1 VILLCELI
9 ADYLSERSVSAKY
22 RAAHLAI
29 DRELSAFFAR
39 PFRTRH
45 FQAEPVNRWISYLE
59 SRWKPATVQKK
70 KTIVGTLWRY
80 ANDRG
85 LAEPIGR
92 LRKIKVPR
100 TDPEA
105 LTIGEVQAILA
116 SADKLRGCIQRTV
129 TPRRIYWRSLYLAY
143 WDTALR
149 ISDLRSIERTWIWPN
164 GYISIVQSK
173 VQRSHRVL
181 LRPETI
187 AAIDELMAGRTTGPI
202 WSALN
207 EQNFYRAQRKLFAL
221 AGVRGSGKWI
231 RRASASYVERER
243 PGTGWRH
250 LGHAA
255 PGLAERFY
263 LDPSIVSPQPSLP
276 PHLEG

>member
-1 VILLCELI
+1 MFRSLM
-9 ADYLSERSVSAKY
+9 ADYLSERSVSRKY
-22 RAAHLAI
+22 ADAMAAVC
-29 DRELSAFFAR
+29 RELGEGGIRRFDA
-39 PFRTRH
+39 
-45 FQAEPVNRWISYLE
+45 AELNHWLAALE
-59 SRWKPATVQKK
+59 SKWRPATVAKK

-80 ANDRG
+80 ANERG
-85 LAEPIGR
+85 LAEPLGR

-105 LTIGEVQAILA
+105 LTIEEVQAILA
-116 SADKLRGCIQRTV
+116 AADKLRGCIQRTT
-129 TPRRIYWRSLYLAY
+129 TPRRVYWRSLFLAY

-149 ISDLRSIERTWIWPN
+149 ISDLRSIERNWIWPN
-164 GYISIVQSK
+164 GYISLVQGK

-181 LRPETI
+181 LRAETI
-187 AAIDELMAGRTTGPI
+187 AAIDELMAGQTTGPI

-207 EQNFYRAQRKLFAL
+207 EQNFYRAQRKLFTL
-221 AGVRGSGKWI
+221 AGVRGSGKWM
-231 RRASASYVERER
+231 RRASASYVEKEH

-263 LDPSIVSPQPSLP
+263 LDPHICQPQPSLP
-276 PHLEG
+276 PELFGG